1 MYMLIA
7 VQQLQSL
14 LDDVRRETEALRTQL
29 NNERATKQGLE
40 GLLHDNHTK
49 GWQTQMSIQEK
60 DTEIQLLKDRLALN
74 ESKMYLLH
82 AVFRKISNSVK
93 IFVCLNCGAFCL
105 MFFKYVS
112 LIWVIG

>member
-1 MYMLIA
+1 VSI
-7 VQQLQSL
+7 VIQQLQAL

-74 ESKMYLLH
+74 ESKMC
-82 AVFRKISNSVK
+82 V
-93 IFVCLNCGAFCL
+93 
-105 MFFKYVS
+105 
-112 LIWVIG
+112 